1 MMSYY
6 ASKVTGERVFF
17 GKMKDSFKVLVADYL
32 PRNVTALFKNT
43 GSRHYCVIPVVR
55 TGSRSIL
62 VLILDQ
68 QKGEGY
74 SMRR

>member
-1 MMSYY
+1 MLLRSRGRG
-6 ASKVTGERVFF
+6 KLGFFF

-55 TGSRSIL
+55 TGSRSVL

>member
-1 MMSYY
+1 
-6 ASKVTGERVFF
+6 
-17 GKMKDSFKVLVADYL
+17 MKDSFKVLVADYL

-55 TGSRSIL
+55 TGSRSVL